1 MGNRNGVTAAPSQA
15 EEMHAFIRGV
25 LSDLFSESI
34 SDVISILYGGSCN
47 ENNAKEPFLVR
58 TLMEV

>member
-1 MGNRNGVTAAPSQA
+1 MAIGTGVTATPSQA
-15 EEMHAFIRGV
+15 EEIHAFIRGV

-47 ENNAKEPFLVR
+47 ENNAEELFSCGI
-58 TLMEV
+58 LMEV